1 MQAARPPLPAL
12 WCVLALRSGAPP
24 HEPCVVRGN
33 RAETGTLSSC
43 LGEDWLLEHI
53 CVYIQMYANDIK
65 IPDTVIKA
73 VICVH
78 IHMYAN
84 AIKIP
89 DIVINAVICVHVHM
103 YANTIKIPDIVINA
117 VICVHIHMYAN
128 TIKIPDGRR
137 NGWVAKVDN
146 GFVYEK

>member
-1 MQAARPPLPAL
+1 M
-12 WCVLALRSGAPP
+12 
-24 HEPCVVRGN
+24 VRGN

-65 IPDTVIKA
+65 IPDTVINA

-84 AIKIP
+84 A
-89 DIVINAVICVHVHM
+89 
-103 YANTIKIPDIVINA
+103 IKIPDIVINA